1 METPNSITPTL
12 HSSSLVCFTFL
23 FGEAEMNADTHV
35 VVMMGGFS
43 SEREISLK
51 TGQGVVTALESKG
64 FQVSPFDVK
73 DGGLTGFDPMGVD
86 AVFIALHG
94 AFGEDGGIQERLE
107 EFGLPYTGSGPEASR
122 LAMDKVL
129 AKKRFEAAGLKT
141 PPGVLVE
148 CLADMP
154 DSMIEVSKLGFPM
167 VVKPVSE
174 GSSIGVNLARHH
186 AELAEAI
193 NEAAQYQQGILIE
206 QFIPGRELTVSILGE
221 EPTCII
227 EIHSRMFLFDFE
239 SKYDGSSKYL
249 VPAPIEPKQKARIQ
263 QAALTAHMSLGCRDM
278 SRVDMRLKPD
288 DPEPFILEVNTI
300 PGMTATSLL
309 PKAAAHDGLS
319 YADLCEQMV
328 LRCLTRQEA
337 REPALV

>member
-1 METPNSITPTL
+1 
-12 HSSSLVCFTFL
+12 
-23 FGEAEMNADTHV
+23 MNADTHV

-51 TGQGVVTALESKG
+51 TGQGVVAALESKG
-64 FQVSPFDVK
+64 FLVSRFDVR
-73 DGGLTGFDPMGVD
+73 DGGLTGFDPAGVD

-94 AFGEDGGIQERLE
+94 EFGEDGGVQDRLE
-107 EFGLPYTGSGPEASR
+107 HFGLPYTGSDPEASR
-122 LAMDKVL
+122 LAMDKVM
-129 AKKRFEAAGLKT
+129 AKERFEEAGLKT
-141 PPGVLVE
+141 PPGVVVD

-154 DSMIEVSKLGFPM
+154 DSLLDVSRLGFPL

-186 AELAEAI
+186 AELSDAI
-193 NEAAQYQQGILIE
+193 KEAAQFQQGILIE
-206 QFIPGRELTVSILGE
+206 KFIPGRELTVSILGD

-227 EIHSRMFLFDFE
+227 EIHSPMFLFDFE

-249 VPAPIEPKQKARIQ
+249 VPAPIEPKHASRIQ
-263 QAALTAHMSLGCRDM
+263 QAALTAHQSLGCRDM
-278 SRVDMRLKPD
+278 SRVDIRLKPD

-300 PGMTATSLL
+300 PGMTAMSLL
-309 PKAAAHDGLS
+309 PMAAAHDGLS
-319 YADLCEQMV
+319 YADLCEQMIH
-328 LRCLTRQEA
+328 RCLARAEV